1 MSDRCW
7 RTTRR
12 SPKPFGAPNTAGTS
26 DSEPQDWH
34 GRENEVRHKRATPR
48 KMRARRPAVASW
60 IVIGVPSGRLAV
72 AVSRS
77 REASGLLSHGADADT
92 EGGGEELDF
101 RRCSRKERCDPARA
115 QATGSKG

>member
-26 DSEPQDWH
+26 DSESQDWH

-48 KMRARRPAVASW
+48 KMRARRPAVASG

-72 AVSRS
+72 AVSPVARS
-77 REASGLLSHGADADT
+77 FGSAIARCGRGTLKGVESWIFAGAHEKRDVTRLA
-92 EGGGEELDF
+92 LKPRA
-101 RRCSRKERCDPARA
+101 RR
-115 QATGSKG
+115 